1 VAPFLCPYLIRC
13 RCTLEAAMARQSAGK
28 QTLRIEG
35 VDVPVSNLDKLLYPA
50 AGVTKGNVI
59 DYYIRVSQWLLPHL
73 RDRPVTL
80 KRYPDG
86 VQGEHFYE
94 KDAPSFTPEWVRTFP
109 VPRRT
114 GESDINYIIVNDVAT
129 LVWAANLAN
138 LEIHPFLHRA
148 PAIGTP
154 TSIAFDLDPG
164 EGATIGNCA
173 EVAFLLKSVFDDL
186 NLKSFAK
193 VSGSKGIQV
202 YVPLNSPASYTVTQ
216 AFARALAELLEK
228 QHPKLVIS
236 EMAKVARTRKVFID
250 WSQNADYKT
259 TVGVYSLRAKRER
272 PFVSSPVSWGEL
284 QHAKDLYF
292 SPAEALAR
300 CEKLGDLWA
309 PVLTLK
315 QELPETFVS
324 SVPKAAP
331 ARRAA
336 KTLDAYQAKRNF
348 AKTPEPAP
356 EPAPRR
362 SSQGSRRRFV
372 IQKHAASHLHYDFRL
387 EVHGVLK
394 SWAVPKGVPYA
405 LDERRLA
412 TATEDH
418 PLAYFDF
425 EGIIPKGQ
433 YGGGTVMV
441 WDIGTY

>member
-1 VAPFLCPYLIRC
+1 
-13 RCTLEAAMARQSAGK
+13 MARQSAGK

-193 VSGSKGIQV
+193 VSGSTC
-202 YVPLNSPASYTVTQ
+202 L
-216 AFARALAELLEK
+216 
-228 QHPKLVIS
+228 
-236 EMAKVARTRKVFID
+236 
-250 WSQNADYKT
+250 
-259 TVGVYSLRAKRER
+259 
-272 PFVSSPVSWGEL
+272 
-284 QHAKDLYF
+284 
-292 SPAEALAR
+292 
-300 CEKLGDLWA
+300 
-309 PVLTLK
+309 
-315 QELPETFVS
+315 
-324 SVPKAAP
+324 
-331 ARRAA
+331 
-336 KTLDAYQAKRNF
+336 
-348 AKTPEPAP
+348 
-356 EPAPRR
+356 
-362 SSQGSRRRFV
+362 
-372 IQKHAASHLHYDFRL
+372 
-387 EVHGVLK
+387 
-394 SWAVPKGVPYA
+394 
-405 LDERRLA
+405 
-412 TATEDH
+412 
-418 PLAYFDF
+418 
-425 EGIIPKGQ
+425 
-433 YGGGTVMV
+433 
-441 WDIGTY
+441 